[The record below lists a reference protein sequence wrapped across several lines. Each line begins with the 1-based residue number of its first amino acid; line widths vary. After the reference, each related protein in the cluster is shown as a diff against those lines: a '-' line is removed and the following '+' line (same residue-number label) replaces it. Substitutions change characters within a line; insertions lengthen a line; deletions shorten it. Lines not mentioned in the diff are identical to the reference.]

1 MHKSLWLTSAGVLG
15 FLTLAGFAAGSDE
28 RGGWWG
34 ARGSEEA
41 RESRLSR
48 ADVPAVS
55 FAPYTEACGSCHLA
69 YQPGLLPARSWD
81 RIMATLNDHFG
92 DNAELDPAANAEI
105 ARYLADN
112 ASDRTGF
119 GRAPAFAR
127 SVATPEVPLRITD
140 TPYFRHKH
148 HELPQ
153 RLVADNP
160 QVRSFSN
167 CQACHRNADKGVYGE
182 HDIVIAGY
190 GRWDD

>member
-1 MHKSLWLTSAGVLG
+1 MQKTLWMTSAGVLG
-15 FLTLAGFAAGSDE
+15 LVALAGIAVGSDE

-48 ADVPAVS
+48 ADVPPVS
-55 FAPYTEACGSCHLA
+55 LAGYTDACGSCHLA
-69 YQPGLLPARSWD
+69 YQPGLLPTRSWD
-81 RIMATLNDHFG
+81 RIMATLGDHFG
-92 DNAELDPAANAEI
+92 DNAELDKAANAEI
-105 ARYLADN
+105 RRYLADN

-127 SVATPEVPLRITD
+127 STAAGEVPLRITD

-148 HELPQ
+148 RELPQ
-153 RLVADNP
+153 RLVAGNP
-160 QVRSFSN
+160 QVRSFGN
-167 CQACHRNADKGVYGE
+167 CQACHRSADKGIYGE

>member
-1 MHKSLWLTSAGVLG
+1 MHKTLWMTSAGVLG
-15 FLTLAGFAAGSDE
+15 LVALAGIALGSDE

-48 ADVPAVS
+48 ADVPPAS
-55 FAPYTEACGSCHLA
+55 LAAYTDACGSCHLA

-81 RIMATLNDHFG
+81 RIMATLGDHFG
-92 DNAELDPAANAEI
+92 DNAELDAAASAEI
-105 ARYLADN
+105 RRYLADS

-127 SVATPEVPLRITD
+127 STAASEVPLRVTD

-148 HELPQ
+148 RELPQ
-153 RLVADNP
+153 RLVAGNP

-167 CQACHRNADKGVYGE
+167 CQACHRSADKGIYGE